1 LSLVFVDR
9 APTQQELERL
19 RLVLSTYQD
28 GSGMLMLK
36 DGTSL
41 PGWRDFERA
50 VASVFGGTS
59 QENKAIFDVL
69 LPDSTKPG
77 ISYGLSCKMRATL
90 ERIGKDGRVTIE
102 LSNSARKF
110 WEYLGVK
117 GIDQSNYRNQPREVG
132 MALVQLIRRW
142 HEAVSI
148 SVGGVIDLAKS
159 SYLVLSY
166 SKRGVYQL
174 HQFALDL
181 PDPSYLDWSFPR
193 VSRRGI
199 VAQGNHLRGS
209 DDIGTLFEWYG
220 ESGGQLKYYPP
231 AGSALW
237 RSELFS
243 LEPLKLEHTGLVL
256 MRKAEAYFPELWLA
270 NLEP

>member
-1 LSLVFVDR
+1 
-9 APTQQELERL
+9 
-19 RLVLSTYQD
+19 
-28 GSGMLMLK
+28 MLMLK

-69 LPDSTKPG
+69 LPDPTKPG
-77 ISYGLSCKMRATL
+77 IHYGLSCKMRATL
-90 ERIGKDGRVTIE
+90 ERISKDGRVTME

-110 WEYLGVK
+110 WEYLGAK
-117 GIDQSNYRNQPREVG
+117 GIVQSNYRSRPHEVG
-132 MALVQLIRRW
+132 IALVQLIKEW
-142 HEAVSI
+142 HQAVSV
-148 SVGGVIDLAKS
+148 SAGGVIDLAKS

-166 SKRGVYQL
+166 SRRGVYQL

-181 PDPSYLDWSFPR
+181 PDPSHLEWHFPSVIR
-193 VSRRGI
+193 KGTVG
-199 VAQGNHLRGS
+199 QGNHLRGS
-209 DDIGTLFEWYG
+209 DGSGTLFEWYG
-220 ESGGQLKYYPP
+220 ESGGQLKYYPL
-231 AGSALW
+231 ASSALW

-256 MRKAEAYFPELWLA
+256 MRKAAAYFPELWLV
-270 NLEP
+270 NSES